1 MTATPGP
8 LEVAEALRAAHWPSL
23 LCALGRLTGEP
34 ARFAGPLPAKLDV
47 LDPQGG
53 MTAHQQQLAYDLALP
68 VLQALLAGVLDP
80 PPVDAALAR
89 ELLAPVL
96 GADLDAYAG
105 LAAEEL
111 SLLEDDPRAP
121 GWTLGG
127 LAPDRAVSVIVVG
140 AGMSGLLAAHRM
152 RQAGLDVTVLEKN
165 PALGGTWFENT
176 YPGCRVD
183 VPSHLYTYSCG
194 SDTDWSAYFATQ
206 PEILAGF
213 ERFAAETGV
222 ADCIRFG
229 VEVTDL
235 EWVPSPHSGRAPGLS
250 ARTDRPAAPPESG
263 YWRVQAGPETLRA
276 DVVVSAV
283 GQLNRPAIPD
293 IPGRTAFAGLAFHS
307 AVWDH
312 AATIDG
318 ARVAVIGNGASG
330 MQVIPPVAARAAHT
344 SIFQRT
350 PCWMIPTPGFREPVD
365 PRLRWL
371 FAVVPGYQRWYRFW
385 LLRGVSD
392 ALLPYATSDPAWDG
406 GGRSGSF
413 LNDRVRIRL
422 TEYISSQFADR
433 PDLLAQVQP
442 DHPPFAKR
450 GVRDDGT
457 WALTLRRDDVELV
470 TTPIEAIEKA
480 GVCTAD
486 GILHEADVLIWST
499 GFRAA
504 EFVAP
509 MRVHGRDGVELSER
523 WKGSPSAYLGMTVPG
538 FPNFFLL
545 YGPNTNIV
553 VNGSAIFFSECEVRH
568 LLACL
573 RLLVE
578 RDGGP
583 VEVSVAAHDRFV
595 AEVDAMSA
603 TRVWATSNVN
613 SWYRA
618 ASGRS
623 SQNWPGTV
631 LDYWNRTRTADPMDY
646 PITGTD

>member
-1 MTATPGP
+1 MTADQPFD
-8 LEVAEALRAAHWPSL
+8 LADALDAAHWPSL
-23 LCALGRLTGEP
+23 LCALGALTGDP
-34 ARFAGPLPAKLDV
+34 APFAALLPAKLDV
-47 LDPQGG
+47 LDAQGG
-53 MTAHQQQLAYDLALP
+53 MTQDQIRQAHAAALP
-68 VLQALLAGVLDP
+68 VLAALQAGEITP
-80 PPVDAALAR
+80 PPIDDALAR
-89 ELLAPVL
+89 DLLAPML
-96 GADLDAYAG
+96 GSDLDAYG
-105 LAAEEL
+105 QLAAEEL
-111 SLLEDDPRAP
+111 RLREPDPRTP
-121 GWTLGG
+121 GWTVAQLSPGTTC
-127 LAPDRAVSVIVVG
+127 SVIVIG
-140 AGMSGLLAAHRM
+140 AGMSGLLAAHRL
-152 RQAGLDVTVLEKN
+152 RQAGLEVTVLEKN
-165 PALGGTWFENT
+165 PGLGGTWFENT

-222 ADCIRFG
+222 IECIRFG

-235 EWVPSPHSGRAPGLS
+235 EWHDICSTARPSTAPEGRA
-250 ARTDRPAAPPESG
+250 TQQKSG
-263 YWRVQAGPETLRA
+263 HWRVQTSAGTLRA

-283 GQLNRPAIPD
+283 GQLNRPAIPE
-293 IPGRTAFAGLAFHS
+293 IPGRESFAGPAFHS
-307 AVWDH
+307 AAWDH
-312 AATIDG
+312 SATIDG

-350 PCWMIPTPGFREPVD
+350 ACWMIPTPGFREQVD

-371 FAVVPGYQRWYRFW
+371 LRVVPGYQRWYRYW

-392 ALLPYATSDPAWDG
+392 ALLPYATSDPTWDG
-406 GGRSGSF
+406 DGRSGSF

-422 TEYISSQFADR
+422 TEYIEAQFGDQ
-433 PDLLAQVQP
+433 PDLLAAVQP

-457 WALTLRRDDVELV
+457 WAATLKRDDVQLV
-470 TTPIEAIEKA
+470 TTAIEAIEA
-480 GVCTAD
+480 GGIRTAD
-486 GILHEADVLIWST
+486 GVLHRADVLIWST

-504 EFVAP
+504 DFVAP
-509 MRVHGRDGVELSER
+509 MRVRGRGGVDLNEQWS
-523 WKGSPSAYLGMTVPG
+523 GAPSAYLGMTVPA

-573 RLLVE
+573 RLSLE
-578 RDGGP
+578 RGGAP
-583 VEVSVAAHDRFV
+583 IEVSAQAHDRFV

-631 LDYWNRTRTADPMDY
+631 LDYWARTRTADPDAY
-646 PITGTD
+646 PLRVNGTG